1 INDMQAV
8 LFPSRLLSA
17 NMLYLLLILA
27 ALVGL
32 YYPVLIALAQEDMKK
47 LIAYSSVA
55 HMGFVTAGIFSMTQ
69 QGLEGALFQMLSHGV
84 VSGALFLCVGV
95 IYDRLHT
102 REIARYGGLVHRMPK
117 YAVVFMIFTMAS
129 VGLPGTSGFI
139 GEFLVMVGVFKDNTL
154 VALLIATGVILGA
167 AYMLW
172 LYRRIIFGELV
183 KEDLKT
189 MLDLSLREKVI
200 FAPLL
205 MLVSWRSSLAGCGR
219 NTDPDAFL
227 KIH

>member
-1 INDMQAV
+1 
-8 LFPSRLLSA
+8 
-17 NMLYLLLILA
+17 
-27 ALVGL
+27 
-32 YYPVLIALAQEDMKK
+32 
-47 LIAYSSVA
+47 
-55 HMGFVTAGIFSMTQ
+55 
-69 QGLEGALFQMLSHGV
+69 GLEGALFQMLSHGI

-139 GEFLVMVGVFKDNTL
+139 GEFLIMVGVFQDSTW
-154 VALLIATGVILGA
+154 VALLISTGVILGA

-172 LYRRIIFGELV
+172 LYRRVVFGELV

-189 MLDLSLREKVI
+189 MLDLSWREKVVFAPLVALVFWMGVYPISFTSI
-200 FAPLL
+200 FAPTVTAFISDYGPRMEAGLD
-205 MLVSWRSSLAGCGR
+205 LVPAALAVE
-219 NTDPDAFL
+219 PDQPSETNQ
-227 KIH
+227 